1 MKQSVNLI
9 SNLLTDIS
17 LMCVY
22 FYSVLYIAGRYEYT
36 TRLQISVVCLII
48 FLIINKITKTK
59 QQ

>member
-1 MKQSVNLI
+1 MKQSINLI
-9 SNLLTDIS
+9 SNLLSDIS
-17 LMCVY
+17 FMCVY

-36 TRLQISVVCLII
+36 SRLQISVVSLII

>member
-17 LMCVY
+17 LMCV
-22 FYSVLYIAGRYEYT
+22 FLYSVLYIVGRYEYT
-36 TRLQISVVCLII
+36 SRLQISVVSLII
-48 FLIINKITKTK
+48 FLIINQITKTK

>member
-22 FYSVLYIAGRYEYT
+22 FYSVLYIVGRYEYT

>member
-1 MKQSVNLI
+1 MKESVNLI

-17 LMCVY
+17 IMCV
-22 FYSVLYIAGRYEYT
+22 FLYSVLYIVGRYEYT
-36 TRLQISVVCLII
+36 SRLQISVVSLII

>member
-17 LMCVY
+17 LMCV
-22 FYSVLYIAGRYEYT
+22 FLYSVLYIVGRYEYT
-36 TRLQISVVCLII
+36 SRLQISVVCLII

>member
-17 LMCVY
+17 LMCV
-22 FYSVLYIAGRYEYT
+22 FLYSVLYIVGRYEYT
-36 TRLQISVVCLII
+36 SRLQISVVSLII